1 MAVLD
6 LLWPPHAAA
15 VAVLVVLVAVP
26 VVAVAVAAVLVVAAM
41 QATGALQELLLLLS
55 SLPSVSQDR
64 AHNQQLLLAPI

>member
-6 LLWPPHAAA
+6 LLWLPHATA

-26 VVAVAVAAVLVVAAM
+26 AVAVAAVLVVAAM